1 MSALEG
7 KGLIVTPEDVEAA
20 LAEGGVRVIDCT
32 VWFETRPVG
41 ASTIHS
47 GRDHWLQGHVPGAA
61 YLHMVDDLSDPAG
74 AVPFTIA
81 PQEQIEKALSR
92 IGIEPGDTVVLYGAG
107 TPVAVTRAWWVLDVS
122 GVADLR
128 IMDGGWQR
136 WKAEGRPVATGE
148 EIFVRTEFRG
158 ERRQEEIAD
167 RSMVLAALHDPGTM
181 LLNALSPAQFE
192 GSGGTHYGRPGR
204 IPGSA
209 SCPASDLLD
218 PATGE
223 FASPQRMR
231 ALLGAAAADKK
242 KIITYC
248 GGGIAASTALFAL
261 RLLGHRNL
269 ALYDNSLLEWSA
281 DPELPMES
289 GTMESGKP

>member
-1 MSALEG
+1 MSALAG
-7 KGLIVTPEDVEAA
+7 KGLIVTPADVEAA

-32 VWFETRPVG
+32 VTFEVQPVG
-41 ASTIHS
+41 ASIIHS
-47 GRDHWLQGHVPGAA
+47 GRDHWLEGHVPGAA

-74 AVPFTIA
+74 TVPFTIA

-107 TPVAVTRAWWVLDVS
+107 TPIAVTRAWWVLDVS
-122 GVADLR
+122 GVADVR
-128 IMDGGWQR
+128 IMDGGWRR
-136 WKAEGRPVATGE
+136 WVAEGRPVATGE

-158 ERRQEEIAD
+158 ARRQDEIAD
-167 RSMVLAALHDPGTM
+167 RSMVLAALHDPDTM

-204 IPGSA
+204 IPGST

-218 PATGE
+218 PSTGE
-223 FASPQRMR
+223 FASLERMR
-231 ALLGAAAADKK
+231 ALLGATTADKK

-289 GTMESGKP
+289 GPIGNGKP